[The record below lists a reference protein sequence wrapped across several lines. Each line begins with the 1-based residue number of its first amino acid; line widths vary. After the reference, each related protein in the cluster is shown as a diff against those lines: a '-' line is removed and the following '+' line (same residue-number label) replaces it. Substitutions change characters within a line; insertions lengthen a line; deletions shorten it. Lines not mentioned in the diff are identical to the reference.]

1 MIDDNSTIKWNSRGS
16 STVVVERSIADN
28 FEIIELLN
36 TPPLH
41 HLLLY
46 LVIIITIV
54 LTSSSNKNL
63 FFIIMSFLNIVYHYN
78 TYPKKKC
85 REATQEATDT
95 YEYSAPLAFYTAGN
109 QIEV

>member
-1 MIDDNSTIKWNSRGS
+1 MPIIDYENNNNY
-16 STVVVERSIADN
+16 SI
-28 FEIIELLN
+28 
-36 TPPLH
+36 
-41 HLLLY
+41 LLLFIIFYY

>member
-1 MIDDNSTIKWNSRGS
+1 MIDDNSTIKWNSRS
-16 STVVVERSIADN
+16 STVVVERSMPIIYYDN
-28 FEIIELLN
+28 NNNYN

-41 HLLLY
+41 HLLY